1 MLRFHPPNLH
11 FAGEP
16 LDSIWPLRVWQRL
29 SSRVPT
35 IKPVMLGVRGVNR
48 EQHVMTGAFLDWV
61 AFQLSGQRSS
71 ALTHSPKTPGALLL
85 EAEGHR
91 NTTHNV
97 HAEHRPLLRR
107 LGRGSS
113 MNPPET
119 CPLLQIKHSSPSS
132 PCHHRWTNQKPNGGV
147 RLRQRCD
154 QISQ

>member
-71 ALTHSPKTPGALLL
+71 ALTHSTKTPAGLLL

-91 NTTHNV
+91 NTTHDV
-97 HAEHRPLLRR
+97 HAEHRPLWRR
-107 LGRGSS
+107 LGRGSGR
-113 MNPPET
+113 NPPRNLSLT
-119 CPLLQIKHSSPSS
+119 SNQAFKSLITLSSQ
-132 PCHHRWTNQKPNGGV
+132 RNKPQTK
-147 RLRQRCD
+147 RRARQRCD
-154 QISQ
+154 QISR